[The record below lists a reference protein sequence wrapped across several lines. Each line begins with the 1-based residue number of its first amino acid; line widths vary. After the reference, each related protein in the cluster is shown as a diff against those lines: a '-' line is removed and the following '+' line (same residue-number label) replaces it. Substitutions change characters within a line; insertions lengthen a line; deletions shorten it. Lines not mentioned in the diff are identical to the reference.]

1 MQKRMVPLLAAA
13 AALLMVAL
21 FAVFFYFFGGGQ
33 GTPEAKAA
41 SQPAYILRE
50 YQGRLGVFTPG
61 SETPEQVVDLLIE
74 LLPAYDQAE
83 LRSGVPIADDADL
96 SRALEDYTS

>member
-1 MQKRMVPLLAAA
+1 MQKRIVPLLAAA

-33 GTPEAKAA
+33 GASEAKAA
-41 SQPAYILRE
+41 SQPTYILRE
-50 YQGRLGVFTPG
+50 YQGRLGVFKPG

-74 LLPAYDQAE
+74 LLPAFDRAE
-83 LRSGVPIADDADL
+83 LRTGVPVADDAEL